1 MIRAGLAVLVVSF
14 AIVAGVPVALT
25 ANQDVEAPQQLLS
38 RTENL
43 EAHLEAV
50 DHQIEETDK
59 DAVDDDEADP
69 DAVDDDEADPDAV
82 DEEEA
87 DPDAVD
93 EEEADLDVVDEEEA
107 DLDAVDDFEEE
118 DVDE

>member
-69 DAVDDDEADPDAV
+69 DAVD
-82 DEEEA
+82 EEEA